1 MIRLRIPH
9 FGKQQK
15 GKPLKVFISFS
26 DKKDMNSPDF
36 FYVIKNVLLSP
47 IVIGITIV
55 CGLLLNFIFY
65 VVSYRKKPR
74 PLITKNKTIQPV
86 KETTPPPEE
95 ETEEEEGEE

>member
-1 MIRLRIPH
+1 
-9 FGKQQK
+9 
-15 GKPLKVFISFS
+15 
-26 DKKDMNSPDF
+26 MNSPDF

-74 PLITKNKTIQPV
+74 PIITKNKTIQPV
-86 KETTPPPEE
+86 KETTPSPEE
-95 ETEEEEGEE
+95 ETEEEEEEIQ

>member
-1 MIRLRIPH
+1 
-9 FGKQQK
+9 
-15 GKPLKVFISFS
+15 
-26 DKKDMNSPDF
+26 MNSPDF

-47 IVIGITIV
+47 TVIGVTIV

-86 KETTPPPEE
+86 KETTPPPED
-95 ETEEEEGEE
+95 ETEDEEGEEQANLKDFDKNLNFF